1 MQSKLTIG
9 ETVPSTAKNS
19 RAQYRVFVSCNRCG
33 GEHEMGMSVVIED
46 GPSDKQSISD
56 LYNGKTLPKS
66 LADLTNN
73 SVSCPQT
80 GRQSTQKNNHQI
92 FLVPTKS

>member
-33 GEHEMGMSVVIED
+33 GEHEMGISVVEN

-56 LYNGKTLPKS
+56 LYNGKTLPQS

-73 SVSCPQT
+73 SVSCPKT
-80 GRQSTQKNNHQI
+80 GRQSTQKNNHYI
-92 FLVPTKS
+92 FLVPSKS